1 MFESYGNTIEDDR
14 ARRYALCLRA
24 ATGGQDVS
32 ASSPVDAMQGGQ
44 GSFQQ
49 RGMGTAQEQYRNFRG
64 QVYTTIRPIAQTI
77 AGQPIRLARRVEG
90 KRRRPIDG
98 DEKFPDWVV
107 KSYADGDPTKLEPIE
122 KHDFLKTL
130 AVPNSMQVD
139 WMLIYSLVC
148 SLELTG
154 WGFLWCPKTKGKR
167 ELWAVPTNWVTAVRD
182 QAKRLIGW
190 RLKPDGSLDEG
201 TPVPLSEMVVFNYP
215 NPADPMAALAPL
227 EANSRAAIIDQYI
240 EEAQKNGFE
249 RGIHPRMA
257 VFLGETTGKLGG
269 GKAPR
274 TKSWQRNQI
283 RARINA
289 RLRGVGKYGEHI
301 ICDRYVKDVR
311 PITNKI
317 AEMDFPESAKMSQ
330 GRVSRGWGVNP
341 TITGDN
347 DGVNYAQATVA
358 EDGFARRTINPKLT
372 LLSRCATARLL
383 PLFDSTEGLIVY
395 WEPLEVSDP
404 QLRASALK
412 TALDKGTITVN
423 EYNKAALGMADDPT
437 RNYFLRPSTVTAY
450 GADAKP
456 VDDEEGDDD
465 ETPAASGSGDGQ
477 DDPIATDDG
486 EGIAT
491 EEQGGSE

>member
-1 MFESYGNTIEDDR
+1 MFESYGSTIEDDR
-14 ARRYALCLRA
+14 SRRYSLCLRA
-24 ATGGQDVS
+24 ETGGGEVAGSQ
-32 ASSPVDAMQGGQ
+32 PIDAMQGSSN
-44 GSFQQ
+44 SFQQ
-49 RGMGTAQEQYRNFRG
+49 RGMTTAQEQYRNFRG

-77 AGQPIRLARRVEG
+77 AGQPIRLARKVGAKGASG
-90 KRRRPIDG
+90 KGIP
-98 DEKFPDWVV
+98 EWVA
-107 KSYADGDPTKLEPIE
+107 KQYADGDVTRLQVIDDHE
-122 KHDFLKTL
+122 LLRTL
-130 AVPNSMQVD
+130 AVPNSLQVD
-139 WMLIYSLVC
+139 WMLIYSLIC

-154 WGFLWCPKTKGKR
+154 WGFLWTPKISGRR
-167 ELWAVPTNWVTAVRD
+167 EMWAVPTNWVKPIRD
-182 QAKRLIGW
+182 EAKKRLSGW
-190 RLKPDGSLDEG
+190 RIKPDGSLDDG
-201 TPVPLSEMVVFNYP
+201 TAVPLSEMTVFNYP

-227 EANSRAAIIDQYI
+227 EANARSVVIDQYI

-283 RARINA
+283 RAKINA

-301 ICDRYVKDVR
+301 ICDRYVKDIR

-341 TITGDN
+341 TITGEN

-358 EDGFARRTINPKLT
+358 ESGFANRTINPKLQ

-383 PLFDSTEGLIVY
+383 PLFDTTGTLIMY

-404 QLRASALK
+404 TLRAAAFR
-412 TALDKGTITVN
+412 TALDRGTITVN
-423 EYNKAALGMADDPT
+423 EYNKAMLGMADDPN
-437 RNYFLRPSTVTAY
+437 RNYFLRPSTLNAY
-450 GADAKP
+450 AMNTKP
-456 VDDEEGDDD
+456 EISNEPSDPPENDPAEEDSDQAGQR
-465 ETPAASGSGDGQ
+465 PGQ
-477 DDPIATDDG
+477 DG
-486 EGIAT
+486 E
-491 EEQGGSE
+491 E